1 MGNHI
6 VKIAK
11 TTIYKQMKRK
21 RKRKSVNMKFSLKTK
36 KERLVGL
43 PSSSSSSMTSNS
55 LFENILLSQLSLNNR
70 VGSRYHIYIF

>member
-11 TTIYKQMKRK
+11 TTIYKQMK

-55 LFENILLSQLSLNNR
+55 LFENILLSQLSLNNK

>member
-11 TTIYKQMKRK
+11 TTIYKQMK

-55 LFENILLSQLSLNNR
+55 FFRNKLLSQLSLNNK

>member
-11 TTIYKQMKRK
+11 TTIYKQMK

-70 VGSRYHIYIF
+70 VACRYHIYIF

>member
-1 MGNHI
+1 MGNYI

-11 TTIYKQMKRK
+11 KYIIQNEKRK
-21 RKRKSVNMKFSLKTK
+21 KNVNMKFSLKTK

-43 PSSSSSSMTSNS
+43 PSSSSSSSMTSNS
-55 LFENILLSQLSLNNR
+55 FFKNILLSQLSLNNK

>member
-1 MGNHI
+1 MGNYI

-11 TTIYKQMKRK
+11 KYIIQNEKRK
-21 RKRKSVNMKFSLKTK
+21 KNVNMKFSLKTK

-55 LFENILLSQLSLNNR
+55 FFKNILLSQLSLNNK

>member
-11 TTIYKQMKRK
+11 TTIYKQMK

>member
-11 TTIYKQMKRK
+11 TTIYKQMK

-43 PSSSSSSMTSNS
+43 PSSSSSMTSNS
-55 LFENILLSQLSLNNR
+55 LLENILLSQLSLNNR

>member
-1 MGNHI
+1 MGNYI

-11 TTIYKQMKRK
+11 TIYKQMK

-55 LFENILLSQLSLNNR
+55 FFRNILLSQLSLNNR
-70 VGSRYHIYIF
+70 VGCRYHIYIF

>member
-11 TTIYKQMKRK
+11 TTIYKQMK

-43 PSSSSSSMTSNS
+43 PSSSMTSNS

>member
-11 TTIYKQMKRK
+11 TTIYTQMK

-55 LFENILLSQLSLNNR
+55 FFKNILLSQLSLNNR
-70 VGSRYHIYIF
+70 VGCRYHIYIF